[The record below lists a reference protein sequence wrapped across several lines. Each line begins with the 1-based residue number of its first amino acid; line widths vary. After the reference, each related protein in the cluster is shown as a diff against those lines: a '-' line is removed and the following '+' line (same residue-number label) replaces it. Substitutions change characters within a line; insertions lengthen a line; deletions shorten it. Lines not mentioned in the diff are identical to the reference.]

1 MVFTNSIVTLEFRRH
16 MKVSLDSKAELYL
29 KTKGIDTVTLFL
41 RRTGGG

>member
-1 MVFTNSIVTLEFRRH
+1 

-41 RRTGGG
+41 RSTGGG